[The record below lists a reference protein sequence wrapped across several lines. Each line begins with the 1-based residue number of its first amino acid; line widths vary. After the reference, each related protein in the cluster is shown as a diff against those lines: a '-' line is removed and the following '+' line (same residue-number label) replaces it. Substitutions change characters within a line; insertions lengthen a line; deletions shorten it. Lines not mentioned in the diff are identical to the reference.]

1 MKKIILAAGLSLI
14 STVAFAQ
21 TSPSTQGATP
31 GANEAISTSPDGVD
45 STTTAGQ
52 GTGSGADA
60 NGNIIPMQNGM
71 ASDDNMTTGSM
82 TTDGN
87 AADKKGAPLT
97 GSNVSSGTAPGGVD
111 SATTT
116 GQGTGSGTSTAQ

>member
-1 MKKIILAAGLSLI
+1 MKKIILAAGLSLM

-21 TSPSTQGATP
+21 TTTQGTT
-31 GANEAISTSPDGVD
+31 GANEAMGTSPNGVD
-45 STTTAGQ
+45 STTVNGQ
-52 GTGSGADA
+52 GTGAGTDA

-82 TTDGN
+82 TTDGG
-87 AADKKGAPLT
+87 AADKKDAPLT
-97 GSNVSSGTAPGGVD
+97 GANVSSGTAPGGVD